1 MTKDLAE
8 GSPFKLIVGF
18 SLPLLLG
25 NLFQQ
30 FYSVVDTIIV
40 GKFLGVENLAA
51 VGSTGAINFLI
62 VGFCIGVGN
71 GFALPIAH
79 KFGAK
84 DYKTLRQYVASSVQL
99 SVVVAVVMT
108 GATVIF
114 CRPLLQLMQT
124 PSNIIKQADSYI
136 RIIFAGIPVLFM
148 YNLLAGIIR
157 SLGDSKTPVVFLIIS
172 SILNITL
179 DLLFIAV
186 LHTGV
191 AGAAL
196 ATVISQLVS
205 GILCLFYMH
214 NHFEILHLSK
224 DDWKV
229 RTQHYYVLSS
239 MGFPMGL
246 QYSITAIGSVI
257 LQSAVNTL
265 GSDAVASVAAA
276 VKISMFFC
284 CPFDALGS
292 TMATYGGQNTGARK
306 LERLKS
312 GIVVSSILGSVYAI
326 IALFVLY
333 FFGRVFGRLFMDSS
347 ETLILNNMSHFLI
360 IQASFYIPLAF
371 VNIFRFMIQG
381 MGFSNLAVF
390 AGVFELIGRAIV
402 AIGFIPVWGF
412 NAVCYASPV
421 AWILA
426 DAFLIPAFL
435 LSLKKLIGRQQKENN
450 LLITN
455 IL

>member
-1 MTKDLAE
+1 MTKNLAE

-18 SLPLLLG
+18 SFPLLLG

-30 FYSVVDTIIV
+30 FYSIVDTVIV

-71 GFALPIAH
+71 GFSLPIAH

-84 DYKTLRQYVASSVQL
+84 DYKTLRQYVASSAQL
-99 SVVVAVVMT
+99 SVVVAIVITVL
-108 GATVIF
+108 TVIF
-114 CRPLLQLMQT
+114 CRPLLRIMQT
-124 PSNIIKQADSYI
+124 PSNIIEQADSYI

-172 SILNITL
+172 SVLNIIL

-186 LHTGV
+186 LNTGI
-191 AGAAL
+191 AGAAF

-205 GILCLFYMH
+205 GLLCLVYMQK
-214 NHFEILHLSK
+214 HFEILHLSK
-224 DDWKV
+224 DDWKI

-276 VKISMFFC
+276 IKISMFFS

-292 TMATYGGQNTGARK
+292 TMATYGGQNTGAQK
-306 LERLKS
+306 LERLNS
-312 GIVVSSILGSVYAI
+312 GILVSSLLGAVYALL
-326 IALFVLY
+326 AFGVLLFW
-333 FFGRVFGRLFMDSS
+333 GRNLGILFMDSS
-347 ETLILNNMSHFLI
+347 ETVILNNMAHFLHV
-360 IQASFYIPLAF
+360 QALFYIPLAF

-390 AGVFELIGRAIV
+390 AGVFELLGRAVV
-402 AIGFIPVWGF
+402 AIGFIPIWGF
-412 NAVCYASPV
+412 NAVCFASPV

-426 DAFLIPAFL
+426 DCFLVPAFL
-435 LSLKKLIGRQQKENN
+435 KSVKKLIKRQNGEIATYK
-450 LLITN
+450 IK
-455 IL
+455 